1 MSAFISTNLPADKTF
16 LTNLNY
22 KEVHSVD
29 KLIFAQKEK
38 RTFDPD
44 MFFGAINNIFMIFNG
59 VMLNRAE
66 LSEDYHED
74 STETIGAL
82 IPKMYTIEPE
92 FFNQFRGSFSGALY
106 DSSQKKCIIYTN
118 HYGDNAIFYYKNGNI
133 WAAASDLKDLMALLK
148 ANNQRLTLDEKAV
161 QYMLTYG
168 YMADDTTYINE
179 VKRLLPGNY
188 LEITGDEIIDRV
200 YYEVKRD
207 KFDLSNITM
216 DEAIE
221 QIDILFRRAVKR
233 EFDKDILCGKRHLV
247 ELSGGLDSR
256 MNYWVAND
264 MGYKDILAITFGQS
278 DCLDEKIAK
287 DIVDYW
293 HGEII
298 VWPMNGAKHLFDLE
312 EIVDTNFG
320 LSIYS
325 GIGSEKRILDSLD
338 MNEFGLLHTG
348 QLGDVVLG
356 TFMHSLE
363 ELNDNNAD
371 GLYSDLLNSSDSAK
385 SSLLCGNK
393 EEQLMI
399 VRGMLGCMSSHFM
412 PRIYTEVA
420 SPFLDVDLIDY
431 MLSLPLEW
439 RINHYIYKKWITKK
453 YPEAANFKW
462 EKIDAYITDS
472 PIKLKIKQLSKMI
485 QWNIRNPKRLLL
497 RLGII
502 KSAPQ
507 AKLIDGMNPLDLW
520 YDNILDIRKYMDE
533 VYRANAHDSR
543 FSESIQKNI
552 EELYQKGTMGEK
564 LQVLTLLGASKFY
577 SF

>member
-1 MSAFISTNLPADKTF
+1 MSTFISTNLSTESNFFTK
-16 LTNLNY
+16 LNY

-29 KLIFAQKEK
+29 NLIFAQKEK

-44 MFFGAINNIFMIFNG
+44 MFFGTIDDIFVVFNG
-59 VMLNRAE
+59 VMLNRTE
-66 LSEDYHED
+66 LEENFHKDTTTGSLIRSMYVQ
-74 STETIGAL
+74 ET
-82 IPKMYTIEPE
+82 E

-106 DSSQKKCIIYTN
+106 DAPKKKCIIYTN

-133 WAAASDLKDLMALLK
+133 WAAASDLKGLMALLK
-148 ANNQRLTLDEKAV
+148 ANNQKLTFDEKAV

-168 YMADDTTYINE
+168 YMADDTTYISE
-179 VKRLLPGNY
+179 IKRLLPGHY
-188 LEITGDEIIDRV
+188 LEITSEGVKDNV
-200 YYEVKRD
+200 YYELKRN
-207 KFDLSNITM
+207 KLDLSNVAM
-216 DEAIE
+216 EEAIE

-233 EFDKDILCGKRHLV
+233 EFDKDILYGKRHLV

-264 MGYKDILAITFGQS
+264 MGYKDILAITFGQA
-278 DCLDEKIAK
+278 DCADERIAK

-393 EEQLMI
+393 EERLMI

-420 SPFLDVDLIDY
+420 SPFLDVDLMDY

-439 RINHYIYKKWITKK
+439 RINHYIYKQWIIKK
-453 YPEAANFKW
+453 YPDAANFKW

-533 VYRANAHDSR
+533 VYKSNVHDSR